1 MPPFEARTLSGNEL
15 YSGAYEGR
23 NLVVSFVDAQCKPCD
38 DSLIAAQ
45 RMYADN
51 HEVVV
56 VAVVGEEKAGGAA
69 NLSRSLGLKFP
80 VIVDKHGSIAKRFE
94 VRAVP
99 RTFVVSKSGRVAWVG
114 GPSMTAASLTA
125 AVRAN

>member
-1 MPPFEARTLSGNEL
+1 MPAFEGRTLSGNEL

-23 NLVVSFVDAQCKPCD
+23 NVVVSFVDAPCKPCD
-38 DSLIAAQ
+38 DSLVEAQ

-56 VAVVGEEKAGGAA
+56 VAVVRDGKADGAA

-80 VIVDKHGSIAKRFE
+80 VIVDENGSIAKRFE
-94 VRAVP
+94 VHAVP
-99 RTFVVSKSGRVAWVG
+99 RTFVMSKAGRVAWVG
-114 GPSMTAASLTA
+114 GPGMTAASLMA
-125 AVRAN
+125 AVRAD